1 MNSADYDRLDGL
13 AMADLVRAGQVT
25 ARELVDTAMA
35 RADVLNP
42 RINAIIHRM
51 DAEARAEA
59 DQATGLGPLAGVPF
73 LVKDL
78 IQLVKNQP
86 FRAGS
91 RFLEGFV
98 PDHDT
103 ELMGRFRQAGLITLG
118 KTNTPEFGLTP
129 YTEPVAFGPTRNPW
143 NLART
148 PGGSSGGSA
157 AAVAAGIV
165 PIAGGGDGGGSIR
178 IPASC
183 CGLFGLKPSRGRM
196 PTGPDY
202 GEIWLGAVVDHV
214 LTRSVRDSAAA
225 LDATHGPD
233 VGAPYGIAPPTR
245 PYLYEV
251 DQLPG
256 RLTVAWTDRSPYGGP
271 VHPDCVAAVRDSV
284 ALLEQLGH
292 VVVETRPP
300 VDGPTFAKAFLTMV
314 CSECAADVQDAGRA
328 IGKKPTRPVFE
339 PATWALHLLGK
350 AIRADELSTALRQMN
365 TTSRAMGRF
374 FTQHDLLVT
383 PTIAVPP
390 FEIGALQPSRVERA
404 TLEVLGRAGSGR
416 LFRLARLLDRL
427 AAKVF
432 EAVPFT
438 AIFNATG
445 QPAMSVPLSWNAD
458 GLPIGTQIVGRFGDE
473 ATLFR
478 VAGQLERARPWF
490 ERRPPL
496 VRESP

>member
-1 MNSADYDRLDGL
+1 MTPGEYQGYDGL
-13 AMADLVRAGQVT
+13 GLAELVRTKQVT
-25 ARELVDTAMA
+25 ARELVEAALERLDA
-35 RADVLNP
+35 VNP
-42 RINAIIHRM
+42 SINAVIHRM
-51 DAEARAEA
+51 DAAARSDA
-59 DQATGLGPLAGVPF
+59 DRSNGLGPFVGVPF

-78 IQLVKNQP
+78 IQLVTGQP

-103 ELMGRFRQAGLITLG
+103 ELMTRFRQAGLITIG

-129 YTEPVAFGPTRNPW
+129 YTEPTAFGPTRNPW
-143 NLART
+143 HLDRT

-165 PIAGGGDGGGSIR
+165 PLAGGGDGGGSIR

-183 CGLFGLKPSRGRM
+183 CGLFGLKPTRGRT

-202 GEIWLGAVVDHV
+202 GPIWFGAVVDHV
-214 LTRSVRDSAAA
+214 ITRSVRDSAAA

-233 VGAPYGIAPPTR
+233 VGAPYGIAPPAR
-245 PYLYEV
+245 PYRDELG
-251 DQLPG
+251 QLPG
-256 RLTVAWTDRSPYGGP
+256 RLTIAWSDRSPLGGP
-271 VHPDCVAAVRDSV
+271 VHPDCVAAVRDAV

-292 VVVETRPP
+292 VLVEAAPP
-300 VDGPTFAKAFLTMV
+300 VDGPAFATAFLTMV
-314 CSECAADVQDAGRA
+314 CAEAAADVRDAGRA
-328 IGKKPTRPVFE
+328 AGKRPLRLGFE

-350 AIRADELSTALRQMN
+350 AIRADELSAALRVLSA
-365 TTSRAMGRF
+365 TGRAVGRL
-374 FTQHDLLVT
+374 FTEYDLLVT
-383 PTIAVPP
+383 PTLAVPP
-390 FEIGALQPSRVERA
+390 FAIGALQPTRLERT
-404 TLEVLGRAGSGR
+404 TLEILGRIRSGG
-416 LFRLARLLDRL
+416 LLRLARLLDQL
-427 AAKVF
+427 AGKVF

-445 QPAMSVPLSWNAD
+445 QPAMSVPLYWNAD

-490 ERRPPL
+490 DRRPPS
-496 VRESP
+496 RGT